1 MISSYKKK
9 EKFMFKNSTKVYLQL
24 IKFVYNLVYDFYITH
39 AHIKISF
46 HFKKYCLRVQLIY

>member
-1 MISSYKKK
+1 
-9 EKFMFKNSTKVYLQL
+9 MFKNSTKVYLQL

-46 HFKKYCLRVQLIY
+46 HFKKYCLRLQLIY